1 MRKSNYDWGIHMRAA
16 TALLCGA
23 ALVLSLAAH
32 AGPLIGVYRSD
43 WAGGPANVN
52 AFSAW
57 LGREVDFAVSF
68 AYPPTST
75 DWSHIDGHSAQL
87 GPWSTWMKARPGR
100 TLVHSF
106 AMMPRGSGVTLAQ
119 IAAGQ
124 YDSHYKT
131 LADRLVQYG
140 MQSIYL
146 RPGWE
151 MDGGW
156 YPWNA
161 KAGSGKEAS
170 FAAAYRRI
178 VQVMRAR
185 QPTATWKF
193 VFAPTD
199 YVGHVPVSA
208 IASYLESIW
217 PGNAY
222 VDVVAPTIYDQC
234 WNSIDGSSLYYPPG
248 SNRLDRQKKVWAIRA
263 ARLSA
268 MKSFATS
275 HGKPM
280 GTHEWGLMSWLDHKG
295 NAGHGGGDNPYFIEK
310 MYEFMVANNFVAAGY
325 FDVKTGQPSDH
336 RLGPLNPNHP
346 LSGAKYKQLFGAI
359 GSVQN
364 VSTGP
369 TGVMTVKNSSVSTTN
384 APPPGSTMS
393 YDQLWN
399 TIKSANPL
407 LDDNSLRT
415 IVDSKWNDMR
425 MPAAAPAPA
434 PAPAPSAPPPPQPS
448 RSTMSYDQLWNTIKS
463 ANPLL
468 DDDSLRTIVDSKWND
483 MQ

>member
-1 MRKSNYDWGIHMRAA
+1 
-16 TALLCGA
+16 
-23 ALVLSLAAH
+23 
-32 AGPLIGVYRSD
+32 
-43 WAGGPANVN
+43 
-52 AFSAW
+52 
-57 LGREVDFAVSF
+57 
-68 AYPPTST
+68 
-75 DWSHIDGHSAQL
+75 
-87 GPWSTWMKARPGR
+87 MKARPGR

-295 NAGHGGGDNPYFIEK
+295 NAGHGGDDNPYFIEK

-346 LSGAKYKQLFGAI
+346 LAAAKFKQLFGAAGATI
-359 GSVQN
+359 SGS
-364 VSTGP
+364 
-369 TGVMTVKNSSVSTTN
+369 
-384 APPPGSTMS
+384 APAPAP
-393 YDQLWN
+393 
-399 TIKSANPL
+399 SAAARAPAPAPAP
-407 LDDNSLRT
+407 S
-415 IVDSKWNDMR
+415 
-425 MPAAAPAPA
+425 AAAPAPA